1 MIALPNQT
9 FTFLFYWL
17 YLRAVAANHRDRDD
31 ASIAT
36 GMIMAGVPLCEPYL
50 RCCLSSLAKEERNG
64 LKGGKLPISD
74 TFYLMGTA
82 DPTDTLNPHEV
93 CVIL

>member
-1 MIALPNQT
+1 M
-9 FTFLFYWL
+9 FYWL
-17 YLRAVAANHRDRDD
+17 YLCAVAANHRDRDD

-74 TFYLMGTA
+74 TFYLMGTT

>member
-1 MIALPNQT
+1 M
-9 FTFLFYWL
+9 FYWL
-17 YLRAVAANHRDRDD
+17 YLCAVAANHRDRDD

-36 GMIMAGVPLCEPYL
+36 GMIMAAVPLCEPYL
-50 RCCLSSLAKEERNG
+50 RCCLSSLTKEERNG

-82 DPTDTLNPHEV
+82 DPTDTLNPNEV

>member
-1 MIALPNQT
+1 MIYQIRPLPFR
-9 FTFLFYWL
+9 FTGCLH
-17 YLRAVAANHRDRDD
+17 AVAVNHRDRDD

-36 GMIMAGVPLCEPYL
+36 SMIMAGVPLTEPYL
-50 RCCLSSLAKEERNG
+50 WCCLSSLAKEERNG
-64 LKGGKLPISD
+64 LKGGRLPISD

-82 DPTDTLNPHEV
+82 DPTDTLNPNEV